1 MNCELSTLVEFP
13 CLIYLTAD
21 GMIPFRMFNPAQSP
35 DTVCRAYFK
44 ARPRKSGKSK
54 KGSGNGESVGGASI
68 IDLSRGA
75 LFLEVLTNR
84 SRKENGR
91 EQQWRDRKP
100 TTLAAPTRR
109 VFHINIRTIWGLRNK
124 QLLWLERSAGECIC
138 LFTFRDWQSE
148 ERS

>member
-109 VFHINIRTIWGLRNK
+109 VFHINIRTI
-124 QLLWLERSAGECIC
+124 
-138 LFTFRDWQSE
+138 
-148 ERS
+148 